1 MAERIRHTVVTCGV
15 HQPHITPRRPTAGG
29 LRSFILG
36 SIPRR
41 NETPVKAFIR
51 PEQPAI
57 DVSEIIERQK
67 MSGFL
72 FTLVGVSWIITF
84 LDGFDTNLVSFAA
97 PYFASD
103 YHLSR
108 VQLGNIFAMGL
119 LGTLIG
125 GFLLGYVGDRIGR
138 RPAVILS
145 SAGFGVLTLC
155 FAFATGYWSLFCLR
169 LISGIPLGGILPLAW
184 ALNMEYVPKRYR
196 STVVTVIMMG
206 FSAGTGFGGPIAVW
220 LIPKLGWKAVFVL
233 GGLAALLCAVILFLA
248 LPESIRFL
256 ASQRHEPGRIAAI
269 LNRIAPGQSFSP
281 QAAYV
286 LADEPAAKKDFK
298 PSLLFLG
305 ELKKITPLIWLA
317 YMASSFAAYFLVNW
331 TPLVLESLKF
341 SRRDAAAAASL
352 MSLMGAMGALC
363 LMRFTDRRGAMA
375 VTVMPVM
382 TFILLLIAG
391 FVNVPHSVFLVLTA
405 GIGFFLVGGQ
415 LGVISLCGIFYPTAY
430 RANGA
435 GWASG
440 VAKIGSVLGPLAG
453 GWVLSTNMPVRN
465 IFDVLA
471 ICPAIFAVCIY
482 AVGRMHSRMLGYEAL
497 VELEPTR

>member
-1 MAERIRHTVVTCGV
+1 M
-15 HQPHITPRRPTAGG
+15 
-29 LRSFILG
+29 
-36 SIPRR
+36 
-41 NETPVKAFIR
+41 KAFTT
-51 PEQPAI
+51 PAHPTPAHPTI

-67 MSGFL
+67 VSGFVL
-72 FTLVGVSWIITF
+72 SLVVLSWIITF
-84 LDGFDTNLVSFAA
+84 LDGFDTNLISFAA

-125 GFLLGYVGDRIGR
+125 GFLWGYVGDRIGR
-138 RPAVILS
+138 RPAIILAA
-145 SAGFGVLTLC
+145 AGFGVLTLC
-155 FAFATGYWSLFCLR
+155 FAFATGYWSLFGLR

-220 LIPKLGWKAVFVL
+220 LIPKLGWKAVFAL
-233 GGLAALLCAVILFLA
+233 GGLAALLCAVILFRA

-256 ASQRHEPGRIAAI
+256 ASKRREPGRMAAI
-269 LNRIAPGQSFSP
+269 LNRIAPSQNFSS
-281 QAAYV
+281 QATYV
-286 LADEPAAKKDFK
+286 VADEPTVKKDFK

-317 YMASSFAAYFLVNW
+317 YISSSFTVYLLVNW

-341 SRRDAAAAASL
+341 SRREAAAAASL
-352 MSLMGAMGALC
+352 ISLMGAIGGLC

-382 TFILLLIAG
+382 TCILLLVAG
-391 FVNVPHSVFLVLTA
+391 FVDLPQPAFLALIACV
-405 GIGFFLVGGQ
+405 GFFLVGGQ
-415 LGVISLCGIFYPTAY
+415 LGVISLCGVFYPTAY

-465 IFDVLA
+465 IFAVLA

-482 AVGRMHSRMLGYEAL
+482 AVGQMHSRMLGYEAL
-497 VELEPTR
+497 AELEPSLLPVSQEGQVGSCQAR